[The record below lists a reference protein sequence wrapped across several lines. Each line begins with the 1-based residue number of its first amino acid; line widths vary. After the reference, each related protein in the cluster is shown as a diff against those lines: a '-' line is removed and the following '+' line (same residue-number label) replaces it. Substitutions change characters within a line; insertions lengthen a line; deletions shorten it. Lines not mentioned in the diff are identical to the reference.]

1 MNLAR
6 TALLAATLLFSAS
19 LMARPEV
26 GLPAPDFRAVD
37 TAGNEHSLADFAGRT
52 LVLEWTNHDC
62 PFVKKHYGSGNM
74 QGLQQRYTAEDVVW
88 LTVISSAPGKQGH
101 VSAGEADRLTD
112 TRGAAPT
119 AVLLDPE
126 GTMGRAYDARV
137 TPHMYVIDAE
147 GTLVYMGGID
157 SIPSADPA
165 DIPGAVP
172 YVVNALDAVLSG
184 NPVPD
189 PVTRAYG
196 CTVKY

>member
-6 TALLAATLLFSAS
+6 TALLAVTLLFSAS

-37 TAGNEHSLADFAGRT
+37 TAGNEHSLADFAGKT

-74 QGLQQRYTAEDVVW
+74 QALQKRYTADDVMW

-101 VSAGEADRLTD
+101 VSAAEADRLTE

-184 NPVPD
+184 KPVPD

>member
-19 LMARPEV
+19 LMAQPEV

-37 TAGNEHSLADFAGRT
+37 TAGNEHSLADFAGST

-74 QGLQQRYTAEDVVW
+74 QALQKRYTAEDVVW

-101 VSAGEADRLTD
+101 VSAAEADRLTE

-157 SIPSADPA
+157 SIPSADPG

-184 NPVPD
+184 KPVPD
-189 PVTRAYG
+189 AVTRAYG